1 MKCSTTSIVSLA
13 ISDHGDRCIK
23 CLAPKVSDK
32 NADNNLNAIETGG
45 NMKLR
50 SDKKFFRQT
59 SFIVLSVSALIV
71 VATCA
76 YYGFNISGIGGGAF
90 GAFVGLT
97 ISGC

>member
-1 MKCSTTSIVSLA
+1 VL
-13 ISDHGDRCIK
+13 
-23 CLAPKVSDK
+23 K
-32 NADNNLNAIETGG
+32 NADNNLNAIENGE

-50 SDKKFFRQT
+50 SDKKFFRNT
-59 SFIVLSVSALIV
+59 SFVLCVSALIV

-76 YYGFNISGIGGGAF
+76 YYGFSISGIGGAAF